1 MHCLASFPSRRG
13 EIVIMEHRAS
23 GARSYYENGV
33 FQAHATPGGTSIFAY
48 VHLMTH
54 LLRRAENVLVL
65 GCASGSLAT
74 MLWGCGKRVTLVDD
88 NPVSFEIA
96 RHFFGLPAEIRCITR
111 NFHDFMEEDRTPFD
125 GIGIDIAADGMC
137 FDEEFDAHTCRA
149 IRTRLSPGGIVAMNV
164 IAAHDLDPVPDR
176 IVAML
181 AANDLY
187 GWIYDQPGQAERN
200 VILSCASNKRFCF
213 GQGAEMRWGARRRR
227 LHLRGLPAPVQLIL
241 SGTNYANCGETPCP
255 HGAL

>member
-96 RHFFGLPAEIRCITR
+96 RHFFGLPAEIR
-111 NFHDFMEEDRTPFD
+111 NSMHH
-125 GIGIDIAADGMC
+125 
-137 FDEEFDAHTCRA
+137 EEFSRFHGRGSHAFR
-149 IRTRLSPGGIVAMNV
+149 R
-164 IAAHDLDPVPDR
+164 DR
-176 IVAML
+176 
-181 AANDLY
+181 N
-187 GWIYDQPGQAERN
+187 
-200 VILSCASNKRFCF
+200 
-213 GQGAEMRWGARRRR
+213 
-227 LHLRGLPAPVQLIL
+227 
-241 SGTNYANCGETPCP
+241 
-255 HGAL
+255 